1 MEIIEIA
8 ESLIGQGLYSDA
20 KDLLNRFLED
30 EPDNNE
36 AVCLIG
42 IALTESGE
50 NDKAIKALHYC
61 LSKDENN
68 AAAWEALGCAWM
80 RKNMLDEAT
89 TALDMAIKLE
99 PGNWSVKRNIGVLNI
114 LKRDYKKAKEFLEA
128 AREKKPEDYKAIYAL
143 IYTFINLRDYQGA
156 EKLIFFIQNLDIPKD
171 VRSDVEH
178 LLVRIQSKL
187 I

>member
-1 MEIIEIA
+1 MEIIDIA
-8 ESLIGQGLYSDA
+8 ESLIGQGLYADA
-20 KDLLNRFLED
+20 KDLLNKFLED

-50 NDKAIKALHYC
+50 NDKAIKALNYC
-61 LSKDENN
+61 LSKNEYN

-80 RKNMLDEAT
+80 RKNMLDKAEDS
-89 TALDMAIKLE
+89 LEMAIKLE

-114 LKRDYKKAKEFLEA
+114 LKRDYKKAKEYLES
-128 AREKKPEDYKAIYAL
+128 ARERKPEDYKAIYAL
-143 IYTFINLRDYQGA
+143 IYTYINLKDCQGA
-156 EKLIFFIQNLDIPKD
+156 EKLIFIIQTLEIPSD
-171 VRSDVEH
+171 VRTDVEN